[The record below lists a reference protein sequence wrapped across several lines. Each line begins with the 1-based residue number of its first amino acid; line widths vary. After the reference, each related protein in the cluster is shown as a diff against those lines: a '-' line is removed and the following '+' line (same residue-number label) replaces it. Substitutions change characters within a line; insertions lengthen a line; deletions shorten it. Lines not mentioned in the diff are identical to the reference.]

1 LIIIK
6 IIIEFLVLRI
16 GDYIFLKHLAT
27 GGLLCSEGI
36 LVEDVAI
43 ESEIKLFDDCLFCI
57 HLQRQY
63 SAQRELQEF
72 LAANSSV
79 KKGQRDAQQ
88 EKYYQALKVLD
99 STLNILCH

>member
-1 LIIIK
+1 M
-6 IIIEFLVLRI
+6 
-16 GDYIFLKHLAT
+16 AT